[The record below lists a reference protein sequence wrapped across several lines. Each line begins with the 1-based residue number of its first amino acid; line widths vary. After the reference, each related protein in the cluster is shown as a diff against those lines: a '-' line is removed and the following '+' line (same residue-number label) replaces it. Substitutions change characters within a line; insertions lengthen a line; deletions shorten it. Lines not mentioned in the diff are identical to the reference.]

1 MIKSRHLR
9 QGFYREGSWHSPF
22 FIVTLRA
29 IEKEGLHIRKFMG
42 FTGTEDDLAIPKV
55 NFQRNLAKKITVW
68 MQNCHYI
75 RSGFKVGIYDCCGDP
90 VIHKAVRIGLW
101 QSLTFMGD
109 TLEAKLGFCFGQWF
123 LLYQKQKKAFIG
135 VSIKDSEIQNV
146 KLLRGT
152 RGVIGS
158 CLSSMTSMIFL
169 NLL

>member
-1 MIKSRHLR
+1 
-9 QGFYREGSWHSPF
+9 
-22 FIVTLRA
+22 
-29 IEKEGLHIRKFMG
+29 
-42 FTGTEDDLAIPKV
+42 
-55 NFQRNLAKKITVW
+55 
-68 MQNCHYI
+68 
-75 RSGFKVGIYDCCGDP
+75 
-90 VIHKAVRIGLW
+90 
-101 QSLTFMGD
+101 MGD